1 MEEQLKL
8 FPFRYCWYNLLRY
21 VQYVQKRFDT
31 LINYINR
38 VVVTFQNTSQVFY
51 FYMKI
56 FHTGINFEKPEQ
68 KRMD

>member
-8 FPFRYCWYNLLRY
+8 FPFRYCLYNLFRY

-38 VVVTFQNTSQVFY
+38 VVVTFENTSQVFY

-56 FHTGINFEKPEQ
+56 FHTGTNFEKPEQ

>member
-38 VVVTFQNTSQVFY
+38 VVVTFENTSQVFY

-56 FHTGINFEKPEQ
+56 SHTGTNFEKPEQ

>member
-38 VVVTFQNTSQVFY
+38 VVVTFENTSQVFY
-51 FYMKI
+51 FYRKI
-56 FHTGINFEKPEQ
+56 FHTGTNFEKPEQ